1 MLMGVLMGVAL
12 AATPVT
18 LDEVRAKSREN
29 LESLRAVLN
38 AERAVLQQTQAR
50 AGLLPQVSAFASGGA
65 QYNGPREE
73 YYTAPDGS
81 VSPLRIE
88 ESRYGAMNLGV
99 SVRQLIYDGAVWARL
114 RAAGAIAEATKGEAE
129 EQMDAS
135 ELEGIRRFFDLYRA
149 QETLKV
155 MRESVL
161 RSEQQVTIAE
171 SLYAAGRAPQS
182 DVLNARINLG
192 NDRIGEI
199 NQRSA
204 VANAQADLAA
214 WLRMK
219 GTTELVA
226 QDPGETPIDSR
237 VGAIEDAVQTAE
249 GHRPLLVSLQ
259 QRVKAAEATRSQARA
274 AFAPRVSLFG
284 QYNRSAPYAD
294 LFFTRWGLQNSLN
307 GGLQVEWDLF
317 NGFADRAGVDLASR
331 DVIEAEATYQQTR
344 RDIEADIRKAWMAVN
359 LLTEAEAISEA
370 NRDTA
375 REALAALNE
384 RFRAGLATQLEVR
397 DSELK
402 VTQAELNLVQSR
414 LDVEV
419 AKATLE
425 RVIGTLSGGKRS

>member
-1 MLMGVLMGVAL
+1 MVMGVLLGVAL

-18 LDEVRAKSREN
+18 LDEVRTQSRDN
-29 LESLRAVLN
+29 LESLRAALN
-38 AERAVLQQTQAR
+38 AERAVLRQTQAR
-50 AGLLPQVSAFASGGA
+50 SGLLPQVSAFASGGI

-73 YYTAPDGS
+73 YYTSPDGS
-81 VSPLRIE
+81 VSPLQIE
-88 ESRYGAMNLGV
+88 ESMYAAMSLGV
-99 SVRQLIYDGAVWARL
+99 SVRQLIYDGAVWAQL
-114 RAAGAIAEATKGEAE
+114 SAAGSTAEAAKGEAK

-135 ELEGIRRFFDLYRA
+135 ELEGIRRFFDLFRA

-155 MRESVL
+155 MRESVV

-171 SLYAAGRAPQS
+171 SLYTAGRGPQS

-192 NDRIGEI
+192 NDRIGVI

-204 VANAQADLAA
+204 IANAQADLAS

-226 QDPGETPIDSR
+226 QDPGDSPIPSAT
-237 VGAIEDAVQTAE
+237 VGIDEAVQTAE
-249 GHRPLLVSLQ
+249 ANRPMLVSLQ
-259 QRVKAAEATRSQARA
+259 QRVKAAEALRSQARA
-274 AFAPRVSLFG
+274 AFTPRVGLYG

-294 LFFTRWGLQNSLN
+294 LFFTRWGLQNSVSA
-307 GGLQVEWDLF
+307 GLQIDWDLF
-317 NGFADRAGVDLASR
+317 NGFRDSAGVDLASR
-331 DVIEAEATYQQTR
+331 DVIEAEATYAQTR
-344 RDIEADIRKAWMAVN
+344 RDIEADIRKAWMAVS
-359 LLTEAEAISEA
+359 LLQEAEVISEA

-402 VTQAELNLVQSR
+402 VTQAELTLVQSR

>member
-237 VGAIEDAVQTAE
+237 VSAIEDAVQTAE

>member
-18 LDEVRAKSREN
+18 LDEVREKSREN
-29 LESLRAVLN
+29 LESLRAALN
-38 AERAVLQQTQAR
+38 AERALLQQTQAR
-50 AGLLPQVSAFASGGA
+50 SGLLPQITAFASGGL

-88 ESRYGAMNLGV
+88 ESRYAAMNLGV
-99 SVRQLIYDGAVWARL
+99 SLRQLIYDGAVWARL
-114 RAAGAIAEATKGEAE
+114 SAAGATSEAAKGEAK

-155 MRESVL
+155 MRESVT
-161 RSEQQVTIAE
+161 RSEQQVAIAE
-171 SLYAAGRAPQS
+171 SLYSAGRGPQS

-192 NDRIGEI
+192 NDQIGVI

-204 VANAQADLAA
+204 LANAQADLAA

-219 GTTELVA
+219 GTTELIA
-226 QDPGETPIDSR
+226 QDPGESPIASQDL
-237 VGAIEDAVQTAE
+237 GIDDAVQAAE
-249 GHRPLLVSLQ
+249 ANRPLLVSLQ
-259 QRVKAAEATRSQARA
+259 ERVKAAKATRSQATA
-274 AFAPRVSLFG
+274 AFIPRVSLFG

-307 GGLQVEWDLF
+307 AGVQVEWDVF
-317 NGFADRAGVDLASR
+317 NGFSDKAGVDIASR
-331 DVIEAEATYQQTR
+331 DVIEAEANYQQTR
-344 RDIEADIRKAWMAVN
+344 RDIEADLRKAWMAVS
-359 LLTEAEAISEA
+359 LLKEAETVSEA
-370 NRDTA
+370 NRNTA
-375 REALAALNE
+375 REALSALNE
-384 RFRAGLATQLEVR
+384 RFSAGLATQLEVR

-425 RVIGTLSGGKRS
+425 RVLGTLSGGTRS